1 MDAKFLILG
10 LRQMGNM
17 KILKLLL
24 EIQHDLKNFYRSNDP
39 ESVLGI
45 ESINTIEKHHE
56 NERN

>member
-10 LRQMGNM
+10 LRQMRNM

-45 ESINTIEKHHE
+45 ESINTIQKHQE

>member
-10 LRQMGNM
+10 LRQMRNM

-45 ESINTIEKHHE
+45 ESINTIEKHKE

>member
-10 LRQMGNM
+10 LRQMRNM

-24 EIQHDLKNFYRSNDP
+24 EIQHDLKIFYRSNDP

-45 ESINTIEKHHE
+45 GSINTIEKHHE

>member
-1 MDAKFLILG
+1 MDTKFLILG
-10 LRQMGNM
+10 LCQMRNM

-24 EIQHDLKNFYRSNDP
+24 EIQHDLKNFYRSNDL

-45 ESINTIEKHHE
+45 ESINTIQKHQE

>member
-1 MDAKFLILG
+1 MDTKFLILG
-10 LRQMGNM
+10 LRQMRNM

-45 ESINTIEKHHE
+45 ESINTIQKHQE

>member
-1 MDAKFLILG
+1 MDTKFLILG
-10 LRQMGNM
+10 LCQMRNM

-24 EIQHDLKNFYRSNDP
+24 EIQHDLKIFYRSNDP

-45 ESINTIEKHHE
+45 ESINTIQKHQE